1 VQNHAKEVRKDKPAG
16 VADMCALAAQYG
28 IELKIVDD
36 PNY

>member
-1 VQNHAKEVRKDKPAG
+1 MTDKPAG
-16 VADMCALAAQYG
+16 LADMFIMAKENG